1 MEELPEIGLR
11 LHGGLDPRSC
21 IDLAQ
26 AAEANGFA
34 SLWFAENP
42 LQRGVLP
49 AASACAL
56 LTRRLR
62 IGLGIINVYSHH
74 PTLIA
79 MEFAALDELADGRAR
94 LGIGS
99 GIGRL
104 IERIGFAWQPL
115 AATRDALHIV
125 RRLLAGEEMTYRGQ
139 VFSVHQARLAFRARS
154 PRTPIYMAAMG
165 DRSLRLC
172 GRLAEDRKSTRLN
185 SSHPSI
191 SYAVFCSKKKQTT
204 DGRFCSSLVRTH
216 EQQMAARVPGG

>member
-11 LHGGLDPRSC
+11 LHGGLNPRSC

-26 AAEANGFA
+26 TAEANGFA

-79 MEFAALDELADGRAR
+79 MEFAALDELANGRAR

-115 AATRDALHIV
+115 AATRDAPIRPPPQRPAA
-125 RRLLAGEEMTYRGQ
+125 RRLRWCSTSLASPGPTEMP
-139 VFSVHQARLAFRARS
+139 RAR
-154 PRTPIYMAAMG
+154 PRRR
-165 DRSLRLC
+165 RSGKC
-172 GRLAEDRKSTRLN
+172 
-185 SSHPSI
+185 
-191 SYAVFCSKKKQTT
+191 
-204 DGRFCSSLVRTH
+204 
-216 EQQMAARVPGG
+216 